1 MNLRQYQI
9 FVQPV
14 RMAAIIGI
22 RAIAAP
28 AVIDK
33 ALNDIGAQWIIMDVI
48 EKLHPVSIIFNQ
60 DAFIAALPPARR
72 EIDAHFENGLE
83 KSGPYR

>member
-9 FVQPV
+9 FVQ
-14 RMAAIIGI
+14 
-22 RAIAAP
+22 
-28 AVIDK
+28 
-33 ALNDIGAQWIIMDVI
+33 L